1 MPKEKKTKHTILS
14 DPFDIQAFDGIM
26 EESTKLQEQLE
37 ESKLKTV
44 RHLAQDVFSSVY
56 KYLPTLK
63 EEEEIHYGYLFNRS
77 LMERAM
83 ETKEWE
89 RLRAMT
95 KLHDVESAIA
105 TDVILKVVLENV
117 SDEDVE
123 NVNDY
128 LDASNAYQKAQ
139 EQLDAIDE
147 VPQDQ
152 QTPQMQQAKKKL
164 RKQLPKLQGAAK
176 DTQAGMDQAC
186 QNPAMRS
193 AMRQALDQARQDL
206 DEANE
211 FFSGWGLNPG
221 ELHSV
226 PPQERMRLMR
236 MLIDNEKIKQL
247 VKILGRFKR
256 LALQKRQTRVTR
268 EPSEVVGIEQGDDIS
283 RVLPSEL
290 VDLIDEDREILFF
303 KKLLGGELLQYKLEG
318 KEKMGRGP
326 IIMLVDTSG
335 SMWGDREIWAKGVA
349 LAMADIALRDKRNIE
364 VICFSS
370 RTEIAKFVIEKGIDP
385 VERIHR
391 LVDIATYNFGGG
403 TDFEEP
409 LEMALADIDTQEF
422 KKADIVMVT
431 DGECDFSDEFLVYY
445 NEVKKKKDFRMH
457 TVLVGC
463 TSYALK
469 KVSDDVH
476 ELWDILREGE
486 RVAGELFEVV

>member
-26 EESTKLQEQLE
+26 EESTKLQNQLE

-63 EEEEIHYGYLFNRS
+63 DEEEIQYGYLFNRS
-77 LMERAM
+77 LMEKAM

-105 TDVILKVVLENV
+105 TEVILMVVLENI
-117 SDEDVE
+117 SDEDIE

-128 LDASNAYQKAQ
+128 HDASNACQKAQ
-139 EQLDAIDE
+139 KQIDE
-147 VPQDQ
+147 LGEIPQDQ
-152 QTPQMQQAKKKL
+152 QTPQMKQAKKKL
-164 RKQLPKLQGAAK
+164 QNQLPKLQGDLK
-176 DTQAGMDQAC
+176 DTRAGMDQAC

-193 AMRQALDQARQDL
+193 AMRQALGKAQENL

-221 ELHSV
+221 ELHRV
-226 PPQERMRLMR
+226 PPQERIKLMR
-236 MLIDNEKIKQL
+236 MLIDNEKIKKL

-268 EPSEVVGIEQGDDIS
+268 EPSEVMGIEQGGDIS

-290 VDLIDEDREILFF
+290 LDLVDEKRKILFF
-303 KKLLGGELLQYKLEG
+303 KKLLGKELLQYKLEG
-318 KEKMGRGP
+318 KEKIGRGP
-326 IIMLVDTSG
+326 IIVLVDTSG
-335 SMWGDREIWAKGVA
+335 SMYGDREIWAKGVA

-364 VICFSS
+364 VICFAS
-370 RTEIAKFVIEKGIDP
+370 RTELAKFVIEKDIDP
-385 VERIHR
+385 VDRINR
-391 LVDIATYNFGGG
+391 LVEIATYNFGGG

-409 LEMALADIDTQEF
+409 LEMAIADIDTQEF

-431 DGECDFSDEFLVYY
+431 DGECDFSDEFLTYY

-463 TSYALK
+463 SSYSLK
-469 KVSDDVH
+469 KVSDDIH
-476 ELWDILREGE
+476 ELWDILKEGE